1 MFCIIDS
8 LKTIFVTLI
17 MVYQIMNK
25 KQYLNFIK
33 K

>member
-8 LKTIFVTLI
+8 LKTFFVTLI

-25 KQYLNFIK
+25 KQYLNIIK